1 MIKLTQTQAKAVA
14 AKIRERLYE
23 HDAQVR
29 KELREQYVNSDD
41 YKSKLREA
49 HETAVIIYQTSLKL
63 GITIGVG
70 ISGRYS
76 TTYMYKDE
84 DIKEVE
90 DKLMAPLIDKY
101 VEEHYDYK
109 GIPHEDQLVTDLI
122 FESLTSEG
130 IEELMNKFIEPYL

>member
-1 MIKLTQTQAKAVA
+1 
-14 AKIRERLYE
+14 
-23 HDAQVR
+23 VR
-29 KELREQYVNSDD
+29 KDLKEQFINSDD
-41 YKSKLREA
+41 YKNKLREA
-49 HETAVIIYQTSLKL
+49 HDTAVTIYQTGLKL

-70 ISGRYS
+70 VSGRYS

-90 DKLMAPLIDKY
+90 NKLMSPIIDKY
-101 VEEHYDYK
+101 IEDNYDYK

-130 IEELMNKFIEPYL
+130 IEDLMNKFIEKYL

>member
-41 YKSKLREA
+41 YKNKLREA
-49 HETAVIIYQTSLKL
+49 HETAVTIYQTSLKL

-70 ISGRYS
+70 VSGRYG

-90 DKLMAPLIDKY
+90 NKLMASLIDKY

-130 IEELMNKFIEPYL
+130 IEDLMNKFIEPYL